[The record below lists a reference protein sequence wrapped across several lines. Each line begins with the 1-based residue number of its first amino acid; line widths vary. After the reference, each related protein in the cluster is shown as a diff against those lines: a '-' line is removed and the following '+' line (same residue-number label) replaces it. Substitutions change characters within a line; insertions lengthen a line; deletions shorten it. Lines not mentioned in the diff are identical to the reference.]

1 MSLDAKEIILVIVV
15 IIAAFTLVKAI
26 LNFMGAFFHLAF
38 SFVYLLIVFAV
49 IVLGIMA
56 VVKLLFD

>member
-1 MSLDAKEIILVIVV
+1 MDVKEIILVIVV
-15 IIAAFTLVKAI
+15 ILAAFALTKAI

-38 SFVYLLIVFAV
+38 SFMYLLVVFVV

-56 VVKLLFD
+56 VVKLLFE

>member
-1 MSLDAKEIILVIVV
+1 
-15 IIAAFTLVKAI
+15 
-26 LNFMGAFFHLAF
+26 MGAFFHLAF

-49 IVLGIMA
+49 VVLGIVA

>member
-1 MSLDAKEIILVIVV
+1 MDAKEIILVIVV
-15 IIAAFTLVKAI
+15 ILAAFALVRAI

-49 IVLGIMA
+49 VVLGIVA
-56 VVKLLFD
+56 VVKLLFK